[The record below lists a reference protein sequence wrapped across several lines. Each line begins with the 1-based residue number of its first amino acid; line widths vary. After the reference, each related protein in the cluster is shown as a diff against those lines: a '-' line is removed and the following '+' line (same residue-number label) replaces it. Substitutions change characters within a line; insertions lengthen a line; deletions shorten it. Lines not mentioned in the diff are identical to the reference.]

1 MRLSTS
7 NSKLLW
13 FEFMSEYSSDED
25 NDDDD
30 GDEEEIIDD
39 ENGDKDTQRPQRT
52 KSNEEELIAM
62 NLDDDDDD
70 PERSE
75 LIGTDAD
82 AYEDEDNLSF
92 RRHPRSAVDV
102 LTKKSSKD
110 VIVHEGMPSK
120 HRRYVEDLPKLGPQR
135 T

>member
-1 MRLSTS
+1 
-7 NSKLLW
+7 
-13 FEFMSEYSSDED
+13 MSEYSSDED
-25 NDDDD
+25 DDDNEEE
-30 GDEEEIIDD
+30 DEEIED

-52 KSNEEELIAM
+52 KSNEEELIAIKH
-62 NLDDDDDD
+62 DDD